1 MYISKEYLLV
11 QVTDQLIN
19 PIEMVVKQVKQS
31 KNQ

>member
-1 MYISKEYLLV
+1 MYIAKEYLLV

-19 PIEMVVKQVKQS
+19 LIEIVVKQVKQS

>member
-1 MYISKEYLLV
+1 MYIAKEYLLV

-19 PIEMVVKQVKQS
+19 PIEIVVKQVKQS